1 MIESIPHFKALLLL
15 SSIVGAAVVFAWRVR
30 ETNSA
35 VTARKI
41 IIPPLGMSTGF
52 FMFVAP
58 QTRVPIEWAAIALAI
73 GALVLSWP
81 LAMTSRLTRVG
92 DEIRMV
98 RSRAFL
104 WILLGLVIV
113 RIAAR
118 SYIETRISPMQT
130 GALFFL
136 LAFGMIARWRVAMYR
151 QYQRLRAARTTS

>member
-1 MIESIPHFKALLLL
+1 MESIPHFKLLLL
-15 SSIVGAAVVFAWRVR
+15 LMSIAGAVVVTAWRMR
-30 ETNSA
+30 ETNAA

-41 IIPPLGMSTGF
+41 VIPPLAMSTGF

-58 QTRVPIEWAAIALAI
+58 QARVPVRWAVAALLV

-81 LAMTSRLTRVG
+81 LALTSKLTRVG

-104 WILLGLVIV
+104 WILAGLVAV
-113 RIAAR
+113 RFAAR
-118 SYIETRISPMQT
+118 GYVETMINPVQT

-136 LAFGMIARWRVAMYR
+136 LAFGMIGRWRVGMYLEF
-151 QYQRLRAARTTS
+151 QRLRAAPASD